1 MRITKDADDRKNEI
15 LDVSGA
21 LFSQKGFDATTI
33 SDIIEKVG
41 VARGTVYY
49 HFKSKEDIM
58 DALIERYISRL
69 LAAAKKIA
77 DDKSIPVFE
86 RFFQTLM
93 VLVTDND
100 GSLEVTAD
108 DIHKPQNALMHQKMQ
123 KAMMEGIP
131 PILTGIVEDGIK
143 ESLFDTPYPYE
154 TMEMAIAHTNTVFDN
169 YSDNLTEKELVT
181 KIKAFIFNLERLFGT
196 KAGSF
201 DPVMRLFNIDGNGAD
216 ESC

>member
-1 MRITKDADDRKNEI
+1 MRITKDADERKNEI
-15 LDVSGA
+15 LDIAGE

-33 SDIIEKVG
+33 SDIIKKVG

-77 DDKSIPVFE
+77 DDKNIPVFE

-100 GSLEVTAD
+100 GSLGVTED
-108 DIHKPQNALMHQKMQ
+108 MHKPQNALMHQKIQ
-123 KAMMEGIP
+123 KAMMESIP

-143 ESLFDTPYPYE
+143 ESHFDTPYPYE
-154 TMEMAIAHTNTVFDN
+154 TMEMVIAHTNTVFDN
-169 YSDNLTEKELVT
+169 YSDNLNKKELLT

-201 DPVMRLFNIDGNGAD
+201 DPVMSLFNVDGG
-216 ESC
+216 C